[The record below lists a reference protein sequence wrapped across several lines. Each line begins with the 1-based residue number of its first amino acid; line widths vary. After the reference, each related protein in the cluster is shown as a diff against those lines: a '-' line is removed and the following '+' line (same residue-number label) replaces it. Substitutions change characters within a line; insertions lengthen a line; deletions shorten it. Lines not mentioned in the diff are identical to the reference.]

1 MAKRPDSNPLIRQA
15 GSIPKGSLGT
25 ASDCVRP
32 DLLESNKRPDTPE
45 HIKKYRQSYKNQPG
59 LRVQHFGLK
68 DDAENLDRNR
78 AYGRSTLGSEKVGE
92 IIKSQNLNGMADK
105 FNDIREAKYAS
116 NIKEPLGRPMS
127 RYYKWPQTIEDSS

>member
-1 MAKRPDSNPLIRQA
+1 
-15 GSIPKGSLGT
+15 
-25 ASDCVRP
+25 
-32 DLLESNKRPDTPE
+32 
-45 HIKKYRQSYKNQPG
+45 
-59 LRVQHFGLK
+59 
-68 DDAENLDRNR
+68 LDRNR